1 MTITPHER
9 SRKGLCDTMRTGTQ
23 PVDIFGSVVGELFIT
38 TQEKAQFLYNI
49 NFATYVHTRH
59 VHTILY
65 VSRCA
70 RI

>member
-1 MTITPHER
+1 
-9 SRKGLCDTMRTGTQ
+9 MRTGTQ
-23 PVDIFGSVVGELFIT
+23 PVDIIGSVVGELLLT
-38 TQEKAQFLYNI
+38 TQGKKAQFLYNI
-49 NFATYVHTRH
+49 NCATYVHTRH

>member
-1 MTITPHER
+1 
-9 SRKGLCDTMRTGTQ
+9 MRTGTQ

-38 TQEKAQFLYNI
+38 TQEKAQFLNNI
-49 NFATYVHTRH
+49 NCATYVHTRH
-59 VHTILY
+59 VHAILY